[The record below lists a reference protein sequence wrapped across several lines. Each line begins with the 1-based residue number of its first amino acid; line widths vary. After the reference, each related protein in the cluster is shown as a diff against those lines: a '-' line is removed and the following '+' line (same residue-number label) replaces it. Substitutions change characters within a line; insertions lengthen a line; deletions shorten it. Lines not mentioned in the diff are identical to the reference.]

1 MGYINFL
8 RWVATLGLKNKV
20 LQKYLN
26 KAWQEGTKGGKE
38 ILQSQ
43 WPKLLKKAQSFSKSV
58 PDKVSKITTKYKT
71 PPPVPKKKGIP
82 IFADSIQQQGL
93 NFFRDLGKK
102 MGEVYGPFG
111 KGTDGFRNMLLWM
124 MQNTPKKT
132 MEVMKQWGYKP
143 KVIPKNIPKSPFE
156 GFKPT
161 IVPKK
166 PTTLG
171 DALKTGKHTKVPT
184 PKNLT
189 PKTEIK
195 DLQIGPHVDSRG
207 RVWPKFVKPI
217 PKGPAKI
224 IPFPKKPPGK
234 ADGGRIDKALPKRS
248 RDI

>member
-8 RWVATLGLKNKV
+8 LWAGKQGLKNKV

-26 KAWQEGTKGGKE
+26 KAWQEATKGGK
-38 ILQSQ
+38 IVLQSQ
-43 WPKLLKKAQSFSKSV
+43 WPKLLKKAQDF
-58 PDKVSKITTKYKT
+58 KT
-71 PPPVPKKKGIP
+71 NFKTFEPK
-82 IFADSIQQQGL
+82 
-93 NFFRDLGKK
+93 
-102 MGEVYGPFG
+102 
-111 KGTDGFRNMLLWM
+111 
-124 MQNTPKKT
+124 
-132 MEVMKQWGYKP
+132 
-143 KVIPKNIPKSPFE
+143 
-156 GFKPT
+156 

-189 PKTEIK
+189 PKTKIK

-207 RVWPKFVKPI
+207 RLWQKFVKPI

-234 ADGGRIDKALPKRS
+234 ADGGSIDKALPKKS

>member
-8 RWVATLGLKNKV
+8 LWAQKVSRNKI

-43 WPKLLKKAQSFSKSV
+43 WPKLLKKAQDF
-58 PDKVSKITTKYKT
+58 KT
-71 PPPVPKKKGIP
+71 NFKTFEPK
-82 IFADSIQQQGL
+82 
-93 NFFRDLGKK
+93 
-102 MGEVYGPFG
+102 
-111 KGTDGFRNMLLWM
+111 
-124 MQNTPKKT
+124 
-132 MEVMKQWGYKP
+132 
-143 KVIPKNIPKSPFE
+143 
-156 GFKPT
+156 

-189 PKTEIK
+189 PKTKIK
-195 DLQIGPHVDSRG
+195 DLQIGPHIDKQG
-207 RVWPKFVKPI
+207 RVWPKFVKPK

-224 IPFPKKPPGK
+224 IPFPKKPPTLK
-234 ADGGRIDKALPKRS
+234 ADGGSIDKALPKKS

>member
-8 RWVATLGLKNKV
+8 LWAQKVSRNKI

-43 WPKLLKKAQSFSKSV
+43 WPKLLKKAQDFK
-58 PDKVSKITTKYKT
+58 TKFKT
-71 PPPVPKKKGIP
+71 FEPK
-82 IFADSIQQQGL
+82 
-93 NFFRDLGKK
+93 
-102 MGEVYGPFG
+102 
-111 KGTDGFRNMLLWM
+111 
-124 MQNTPKKT
+124 
-132 MEVMKQWGYKP
+132 
-143 KVIPKNIPKSPFE
+143 
-156 GFKPT
+156 

-184 PKNLT
+184 PKKLT
-189 PKTEIK
+189 PKTSIE
-195 DLQIGPHVDSRG
+195 DLQIGPHIDKQG
-207 RVWPKFVKPI
+207 RVWPKFVKPK

-234 ADGGRIDKALPKRS
+234 ADGGSVDKALPGRS

>member
-1 MGYINFL
+1 MYNDKLKHIDYNIIEETTPEQQV
-8 RWVATLGLKNKV
+8 RHDTTHSKTL
-20 LQKYLN
+20 
-26 KAWQEGTKGGKE
+26 
-38 ILQSQ
+38 
-43 WPKLLKKAQSFSKSV
+43 
-58 PDKVSKITTKYKT
+58 
-71 PPPVPKKKGIP
+71 IP
-82 IFADSIQQQGL
+82 
-93 NFFRDLGKK
+93 
-102 MGEVYGPFG
+102 YGPFG

-189 PKTEIK
+189 PKTKIE
-195 DLQIGPHVDSRG
+195 DLQIGPHIDKQG
-207 RVWPKFVKPI
+207 RVWPKFVKPK
-217 PKGPAKI
+217 PKFSIFARG
-224 IPFPKKPPGK
+224 
-234 ADGGRIDKALPKRS
+234 
-248 RDI
+248 